1 MMKSNLNPLGLSL
14 LCVALGFTL
23 ACTNGPIKTDVGVNA
38 ASSRC
43 KQQPEQTVKIQAG
56 VEAGFQQGM
65 LKMGGKAGYE
75 QLVEVKN
82 KFDTLQSDYAQMS
95 YQLCEDSTAKAISQK
110 YYERRRECLDQALI
124 AMRAMDMV
132 LSEKLNAAGETPS
145 EFANKEAT
153 WELESKLSWLQEI
166 LACPK
171 EGAAISVSSNP
182 RPEENITLTAY
193 LICQRKI
200 GTKKFVDVAECT
212 ETPLKEGDRVKIGF
226 RSDRDARFYV
236 FNYNDTG
243 LFQMIF
249 PDRGIANELEAGR
262 DYIIPPDDW
271 LELDDQ
277 KNVTERLQVVASLE
291 KIQQLEDL
299 RGAYFEPKASAG
311 GSKPKRSKAAV
322 KTRGLLEPVLT
333 RGFKQ
338 KGRKAV
344 KLDVGAKDPVETVPM
359 VVTKPGVNVI
369 EFNIIHK

>member
-1 MMKSNLNPLGLSL
+1 LAAALA
-14 LCVALGFTL
+14 VALVFGVS
-23 ACTNGPIKTDVGVNA
+23 CTNGPIKTDIGVNA

-82 KFDTLQSDYAQMS
+82 KFDTLQADYAQMS
-95 YQLCEDSTAKAISQK
+95 YQLCEDSTAKAISRQ

-132 LSEKLNAAGETPS
+132 LAEKLNSAKDVPS
-145 EFANKEAT
+145 ELANSKEAT

-171 EGAAISVSSNP
+171 EGPAIPVASTASP
-182 RPEENITLTAY
+182 DQNITLTAY
-193 LICQRKI
+193 LICQRKV
-200 GTKKFVDVAECT
+200 GTRKFVDVSECT
-212 ETPLKEGDRVKIGF
+212 EATLKEGDRIKIGF

-262 DYIIPPDDW
+262 DYILPPDDW

-299 RGAYFEPKASAG
+299 RGAYFEPKTKSG
-311 GSKPKRSKAAV
+311 GGKPRASKAAV

-338 KGRKAV
+338 KGRKPV
-344 KLDVGAKDPVETVPM
+344 KLDVGAKEPVETVPM

-369 EFNIIHK
+369 EFKLVHK